1 MNAVFGPKSLYSGL
15 EICSLLPVVLNEA
28 NIIQDTRTTNATMSA
43 QSAQF
48 EPLGRGKYN
57 EAIGAFSASFSFGFR
72 IFRFHLGQVSTAIAV
87 TKKRA
92 SLHRRGRQKRAKANP
107 VKYVNQELTTTPTST
122 AAAQRC
128 TNDVNS

>member
-1 MNAVFGPKSLYSGL
+1 MIAVFGPKSLYSGL

-28 NIIQDTRTTNATMSA
+28 NIIQDTRTTNATISA
-43 QSAQF
+43 HLAQF

-57 EAIGAFSASFSFGFR
+57 EAIEAFSVSFSFGCR
-72 IFRFHLGQVSTAIAV
+72 IFRFHLGQASTAITV

-107 VKYVNQELTTTPTST
+107 VKYVNHELISSPTST
-122 AAAQRC
+122 A
-128 TNDVNS
+128 